1 MDSLGILSGLHA
13 FVYKGLIKMCRISLL
28 AGFGISWSEISFR
41 QTSLVALLL
50 LPRKQSY
57 WIILP
62 EIFSVGITCQLIDLL
77 PAFPV
82 IMLAAAFAW
91 QSIVGFR

>member
-1 MDSLGILSGLHA
+1 MRPDG
-13 FVYKGLIKMCRISLL
+13 
-28 AGFGISWSEISFR
+28 
-41 QTSLVALLL
+41 TLVREAQ
-50 LPRKQSY
+50 PQSY
-57 WIILP
+57 WPTAEPCILLP

-82 IMLAAAFAW
+82 IMLAAAFGW